1 MCRSIRAAFILPEN
15 KFLIDYRYCLYVF
28 LFKDY
33 LNILSY
39 YCIIIA
45 KYQEDAR
52 NHISGL
58 TEEHNKLLNDHN
70 NLKRMQT
77 SSNFGNNTNQEL
89 LELRGAYEQL
99 KTTAERKFTQ
109 LLRTHQTLL
118 AKQVED
124 HSGDVRTIFL
134 KGLSSGIGC
143 D

>member
-1 MCRSIRAAFILPEN
+1 
-15 KFLIDYRYCLYVF
+15 
-28 LFKDY
+28 
-33 LNILSY
+33 
-39 YCIIIA
+39 
-45 KYQEDAR
+45 
-52 NHISGL
+52 
-58 TEEHNKLLNDHN
+58 
-70 NLKRMQT
+70 MQT

-134 KGLSSGIGC
+134 KRLSSGIGC